1 MTSADRATLDRI
13 LCDYAG
19 FAYRLA
25 ASHEADPEAARDLT
39 QEILVAV
46 WRAWPAFRQQCS
58 ERTYVARIAH
68 YRIATHV
75 GRAVRQPRRAEL
87 GDDIPSADLSPEEQL
102 IRHDERG
109 RLFAL
114 VRTLP
119 VAYREVALLLL
130 EDFTPAEV
138 ADTLGISAN
147 AVAIRGTRAR
157 EIRCCPASRCR
168 RNPPPMQKREPVPR
182 P

>member
-1 MTSADRATLDRI
+1 MTSAERATLDRI
-13 LCDYAG
+13 LHDYAG
-19 FAYRLA
+19 LAHRLA
-25 ASHEADPEAARDLT
+25 VSYEADPEAARDLT
-39 QEILVAV
+39 QEILMAV
-46 WRAWPAFRQQCS
+46 WRAWPAFRRQCS

-68 YRIATHV
+68 HRIATHV
-75 GRAVRQPRRAEL
+75 ARAVRQPRQAQL
-87 GDDIPSADLSPEEQL
+87 ADDLPATDPGPEEQAMRQDL
-102 IRHDERG
+102 RA
-109 RLFAL
+109 RLLGL

-138 ADTLGISAN
+138 AETLGISAN

-157 EIRCCPASRCR
+157 EMLRALLE
-168 RNPPPMQKREPVPR
+168 QR

>member
-1 MTSADRATLDRI
+1 MRVARDYASDMTEADRATLDRI
-13 LCDYAG
+13 LRDYAG
-19 FAYRLA
+19 FSHRLA
-25 ASHEADPEAARDLT
+25 ASYESDPEAARDLA

-46 WRAWPAFRQQCS
+46 WRAWPAFRHQCS

-68 YRIATHV
+68 YRVATHV
-75 GRAVRQPRRAEL
+75 GRAVRGPRYTPL
-87 GDDIPSADLSPEEQL
+87 SDDIPSGSMTPEEQAV
-102 IRHDERG
+102 RHDQREH
-109 RLFAL
+109 LTAL

-138 ADTLGISAN
+138 AETLGISAN
-147 AVAIRGTRAR
+147 AVAVRGTRAR
-157 EIRCCPASRCR
+157 EMLRALLE
-168 RNPPPMQKREPVPR
+168 QR

>member
-1 MTSADRATLDRI
+1 MTSSDRATLDRI
-13 LCDYAG
+13 LASYAG
-19 FAYRLA
+19 FAHRLA
-25 ASHEADPEAARDLT
+25 ASYESDPETVRDLT

-46 WRAWPAFRQQCS
+46 WRAWPAFRRQCS

-68 YRIATHV
+68 HRIATHV
-75 GRAVRQPRRAEL
+75 ERAVRQPRRMELAE
-87 GDDIPSADLSPEEQL
+87 DIPATDPTPEEQA
-102 IRHDERG
+102 IRHDQRA
-109 RLFAL
+109 RLVLL

-138 ADTLGISAN
+138 ADTLGISVN
-147 AVAIRGTRAR
+147 AVAIRSTRAR
-157 EIRCCPASRCR
+157 EMLRALLE
-168 RNPPPMQKREPVPR
+168 QR

>member
-1 MTSADRATLDRI
+1 MDMPSADRATLDRI
-13 LCDYAG
+13 LRDYAG
-19 FAYRLA
+19 LAHRLA
-25 ASHEADPEAARDLT
+25 ASYEADPEAAQDLT
-39 QEILVAV
+39 QEILVAI

-58 ERTYVARIAH
+58 ERSYVARIAH

-75 GRAVRQPRRAEL
+75 DRAVRRPRFAAL
-87 GDDIPSADLSPEEQL
+87 DDDIPSVDLSPEQQA
-102 IRHDERG
+102 IRQDQRALLLE
-109 RLFAL
+109 L

-157 EIRCCPASRCR
+157 ELLRVLLE
-168 RNPPPMQKREPVPR
+168 KRP
-182 P
+182 

>member
-1 MTSADRATLDRI
+1 MGSPDRVTLDR
-13 LCDYAG
+13 LLRDYAG
-19 FAYRLA
+19 FAHRLA
-25 ASHEADPEAARDLT
+25 TSYESDRETARDLA

-46 WRAWPAFRQQCS
+46 WRAWPAFRHQCS

-75 GRAVRQPRRAEL
+75 ERAVRQPRRVEL
-87 GDDIPSADLSPEEQL
+87 ADDIPATGMTPEEEVM
-102 IRHDERG
+102 RHDQRA
-109 RLFAL
+109 RLLAL

-130 EDFTPAEV
+130 EDFTLAEV
-138 ADTLGISAN
+138 ADTLGISPN
-147 AVAIRGTRAR
+147 AVAIRSTRAR
-157 EIRCCPASRCR
+157 EMLRALL
-168 RNPPPMQKREPVPR
+168 ELR

>member
-1 MTSADRATLDRI
+1 MSDIAATGLDRI
-13 LCDYAG
+13 LREYAG
-19 FAYRLA
+19 FVLRLA
-25 ASHEADPEAARDLT
+25 SSYEANPETARDLT

-68 YRIATHV
+68 HRIVTHIS
-75 GRAVRQPRRAEL
+75 RAVRQPRFAPL
-87 GDDIPSADLSPEEQL
+87 SDAVPASAPTPEEQL
-102 IRHDERG
+102 IRVDQRR
-109 RLFAL
+109 RLVAL

-119 VAYREVALLLL
+119 LSYREVALLLL

-147 AVAIRGTRAR
+147 AVAVRGSRAR
-157 EIRCCPASRCR
+157 EMLRAL
-168 RNPPPMQKREPVPR
+168 MEVR

>member
-1 MTSADRATLDRI
+1 MTSADSATLDRI
-13 LCDYAG
+13 LRDYAG
-19 FAYRLA
+19 FAHRLA
-25 ASHEADPEAARDLT
+25 ASYEADPEAARDLT

-46 WRAWPAFRQQCS
+46 WRAWPAFRRQCS

-68 YRIATHV
+68 LRIATHIE
-75 GRAVRQPRRAEL
+75 RAVRQPRRAEL
-87 GDDIPSADLSPEEQL
+87 TDDIPAADPTPEEQAMRQDRRTHL
-102 IRHDERG
+102 V
-109 RLFAL
+109 AL

-138 ADTLGISAN
+138 ADTLGISVN
-147 AVAIRGTRAR
+147 AVAVRSTRAR
-157 EIRCCPASRCR
+157 EMLRALLE
-168 RNPPPMQKREPVPR
+168 QR

>member
-13 LCDYAG
+13 LRDYAG
-19 FAYRLA
+19 FAHRLA
-25 ASHEADPEAARDLT
+25 ASYEADPEAVRDLT

-46 WRAWPAFRQQCS
+46 WRAWPAFRHQCS

-68 YRIATHV
+68 HRIATHV
-75 GRAVRQPRRAEL
+75 ERAVRQPRRVEL
-87 GDDIPSADLSPEEQL
+87 THDVASAAPTPEEQV
-102 IRHDERG
+102 IRHDQRAQ
-109 RLFAL
+109 LLAL

-138 ADTLGISAN
+138 ADTLGISTN
-147 AVAIRGTRAR
+147 AVAVRTTRAR
-157 EIRCCPASRCR
+157 EMLRALLE
-168 RNPPPMQKREPVPR
+168 QR

>member
-1 MTSADRATLDRI
+1 MTTPDRAALDRI
-13 LCDYAG
+13 LRDYAG

-25 ASHEADPEAARDLT
+25 AGHEADPEAARDLM

-46 WRAWPAFRQQCS
+46 WRAWPAFRHQCA

-68 YRIATHV
+68 YRIASHID
-75 GRAVRQPRRAEL
+75 RAVREPRREPLAE
-87 GDDIPSADLSPEEQL
+87 DIPSITMTPEEQVIQQDQREHL
-102 IRHDERG
+102 V
-109 RLFAL
+109 AL

-138 ADTLGISAN
+138 AATLGISPN
-147 AVAIRGTRAR
+147 AVAIRGSRAR
-157 EIRCCPASRCR
+157 EMLR
-168 RNPPPMQKREPVPR
+168 KLLEHR

>member
-1 MTSADRATLDRI
+1 MTDADRATLDRI
-13 LCDYAG
+13 LHDYAG
-19 FAYRLA
+19 LAHRLA
-25 ASHEADPEAARDLT
+25 TSYEADRDAARDLT

-46 WRAWPAFRQQCS
+46 WRAWPAFRRDCS

-68 YRIATHV
+68 HRIATHV
-75 GRAVRQPRRAEL
+75 ARAVRQPRPTVLA
-87 GDDIPSADLSPEEQL
+87 DDIPSNEPNPEEQAM
-102 IRHDERG
+102 RHDLRA
-109 RLFAL
+109 RLVAL

-119 VAYREVALLLL
+119 VAYREVALLML

-157 EIRCCPASRCR
+157 EMLRALLE
-168 RNPPPMQKREPVPR
+168 QR

>member
-13 LCDYAG
+13 LRDYAG
-19 FAYRLA
+19 FAHRLA
-25 ASHEADPEAARDLT
+25 VSYEADYEAARDLT

-46 WRAWPAFRQQCS
+46 WRAWPAFRRQCS

-68 YRIATHV
+68 HRIATHV
-75 GRAVRQPRRAEL
+75 GRAVREPQRAEL
-87 GDDIPSADLSPEEQL
+87 CDDIPSVDLSPEEQV
-102 IRHDERG
+102 IREDQRAY
-109 RLFAL
+109 LVVL

-138 ADTLGISAN
+138 ADTLGISPN

-157 EIRCCPASRCR
+157 EMLRALLEKR
-168 RNPPPMQKREPVPR
+168 R
-182 P
+182 

>member
-1 MTSADRATLDRI
+1 MTSADPANLDRI
-13 LCDYAG
+13 LREYAG
-19 FAYRLA
+19 LAFRLA
-25 ASHEADPEAARDLT
+25 SSYEANPETARDLT

-46 WRAWPAFRQQCS
+46 WRAWPAFRRQCS

-75 GRAVRQPRRAEL
+75 DRAVREPRFAEL
-87 GDDIPSADLSPEEQL
+87 SDEVPAADHSPEEQA
-102 IRHDERG
+102 IRHDQRTH
-109 RLFAL
+109 LVAL

-130 EDFTPAEV
+130 EDFTPTEV

-147 AVAIRGTRAR
+147 AVGIRGTRAR
-157 EIRCCPASRCR
+157 EMLRALMEKQP
-168 RNPPPMQKREPVPR
+168 
-182 P
+182 

>member
-1 MTSADRATLDRI
+1 MISADRATLDRI
-13 LCDYAG
+13 LRDYAG
-19 FAYRLA
+19 FAHRLA
-25 ASHEADPEAARDLT
+25 AGYEADPEAVRDLT

-46 WRAWPAFRQQCS
+46 WRAWPAFRRQCS

-75 GRAVRQPRRAEL
+75 GRALRQPRRAQL
-87 GDDIPSADLSPEEQL
+87 SDDIPADDPTPEELVLRQDQRSHL
-102 IRHDERG
+102 V
-109 RLFAL
+109 AL

-147 AVAIRGTRAR
+147 AVAVRSTRAR
-157 EIRCCPASRCR
+157 EMLRALLE
-168 RNPPPMQKREPVPR
+168 QR

>member
-1 MTSADRATLDRI
+1 MTATDRNTLDRI
-13 LCDYAG
+13 LREHAG
-19 FAYRLA
+19 LVYRLA
-25 ASHEADPEAARDLT
+25 SSHEADREAARDLA

-46 WRAWPAFRQQCS
+46 WRAWPAFRHQCA

-75 GRAVRQPRRAEL
+75 GRAVREPRRAPL
-87 GDDIPSADLSPEEQL
+87 ADDIPSFAMTPEDEVM
-102 IRHDERG
+102 RHDQREH
-109 RLFAL
+109 LVAL

-130 EDFTPAEV
+130 EDFTPGEV
-138 ADTLGISAN
+138 AETLGLSAN

-157 EIRCCPASRCR
+157 EMLRALLE
-168 RNPPPMQKREPVPR
+168 QR

>member
-1 MTSADRATLDRI
+1 MTRADRATLDRI
-13 LCDYAG
+13 LSEYAG
-19 FAYRLA
+19 FAHRLA
-25 ASHEADPEAARDLT
+25 ASYEADPDAARDLT

-46 WRAWPAFRQQCS
+46 WRAWPAFRHQCA

-75 GRAVRQPRRAEL
+75 GRAVREPRSAPL
-87 GDDIPSADLSPEEQL
+87 DDDIPSGVMTPEELVMQ
-102 IRHDERG
+102 HDQREH
-109 RLFAL
+109 LVAL

-130 EDFTPAEV
+130 EDFTSTEV
-138 ADTLGISAN
+138 AETLGISAN
-147 AVAIRGTRAR
+147 AVAIRGSRAR
-157 EIRCCPASRCR
+157 EMLRALLE
-168 RNPPPMQKREPVPR
+168 QR

>member
-1 MTSADRATLDRI
+1 MTTSDRAALDRI
-13 LCDYAG
+13 LRDYSG

-25 ASHEADPEAARDLT
+25 AGHEADPEAARDLM

-46 WRAWPAFRQQCS
+46 WKAWPAFRHQCA

-68 YRIATHV
+68 YRIASHID
-75 GRAVRQPRRAEL
+75 RAVREPRREPL
-87 GDDIPSADLSPEEQL
+87 VEDIPSITMTPEEQVIQQDQREHL
-102 IRHDERG
+102 V
-109 RLFAL
+109 AL

-138 ADTLGISAN
+138 AATLGISPN
-147 AVAIRGTRAR
+147 AVAIRGSRAR
-157 EIRCCPASRCR
+157 EMLRTLLE
-168 RNPPPMQKREPVPR
+168 QR

>member
-13 LCDYAG
+13 LRDYAG
-19 FAYRLA
+19 FAHRLA
-25 ASHEADPEAARDLT
+25 SSYEADREAARDLT
-39 QEILVAV
+39 QEILMAV
-46 WRAWPAFRQQCS
+46 WRAWPAFRRQCT

-68 YRIATHV
+68 LRIATHV
-75 GRAVRQPRRAEL
+75 ERAVRQPRRTAL
-87 GDDIPSADLSPEEQL
+87 ADDIPTPDPTPEEQVIQHDQRERL
-102 IRHDERG
+102 I
-109 RLFAL
+109 AM

-138 ADTLGISAN
+138 ADTLGISTN
-147 AVAIRGTRAR
+147 AVAIRSTRAR
-157 EIRCCPASRCR
+157 EMLRALL
-168 RNPPPMQKREPVPR
+168 EHR